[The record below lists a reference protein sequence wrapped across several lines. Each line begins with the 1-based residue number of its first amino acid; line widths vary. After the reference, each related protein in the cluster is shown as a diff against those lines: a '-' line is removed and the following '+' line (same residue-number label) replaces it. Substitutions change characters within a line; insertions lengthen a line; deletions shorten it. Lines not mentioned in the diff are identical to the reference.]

1 MSGLSQSL
9 DPLSNGWIFV
19 DDARQHIWY
28 EEAPF
33 PSEEQIR
40 NYLRE
45 ESEMLR
51 GILQDSEEIDENL
64 PDDEDDVVS
73 DNESDK

>member
-1 MSGLSQSL
+1 MAGFLSMML
-9 DPLSNGWIFV
+9 DNIFGMK
-19 DDARQHIWY
+19 RR
-28 EEAPF
+28 PF

-45 ESEMLR
+45 ESEVLR
-51 GILQDSEEIDENL
+51 AILQDSEEIVENLTDDEN
-64 PDDEDDVVS
+64 DVVS